1 MDKSWRTCGDGM
13 QLAAAT
19 LVSAAAGRFRGVGAL
34 IARTLREGLSQSA
47 TSLAVVLR
55 RGALWGTT
63 RS

>member
-1 MDKSWRTCGDGM
+1 VNKSWRTCGDGM

-34 IARTLREGLSQSA
+34 IARTLGEGLSQSV

-55 RGALWGTT
+55 RGALSMAT

>member
-1 MDKSWRTCGDGM
+1 M

-34 IARTLREGLSQSA
+34 IARTLGEGLSQSV

-55 RGALWGTT
+55 RGALSMAT